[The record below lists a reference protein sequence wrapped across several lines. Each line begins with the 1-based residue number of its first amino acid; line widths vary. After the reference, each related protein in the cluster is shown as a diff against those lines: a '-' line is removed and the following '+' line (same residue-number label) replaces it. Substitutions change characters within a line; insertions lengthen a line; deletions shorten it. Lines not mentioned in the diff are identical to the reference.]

1 MKQQTAL
8 EFYRHNLMELVSL
21 KESKFK
27 TENEIYEITKAMEK
41 EQAQQY
47 AEFAIEC
54 DRRGLPIL
62 EFDGW
67 IDINTY
73 EGNK

>member
-1 MKQQTAL
+1 MKQQTAVG
-8 EFYRHNLMELVSL
+8 FYRHNLMELVSL

-27 TENEIYEITKAMEK
+27 TENEIYEIAKAMEK